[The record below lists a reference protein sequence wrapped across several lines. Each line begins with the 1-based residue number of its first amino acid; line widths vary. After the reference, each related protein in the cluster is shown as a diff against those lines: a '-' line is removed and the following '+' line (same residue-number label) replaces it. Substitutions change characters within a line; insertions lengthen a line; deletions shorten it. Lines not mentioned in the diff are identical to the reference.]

1 MVDSSWNLQ
10 CGKVTHI
17 NKTEF
22 YSISQ
27 PARNA
32 FNSQYRYLPLLNQVA
47 MPFYLTHGQVIHYLK
62 SPRISTCP
70 SFQVLVAVL
79 SCTLRIPL
87 VSTFPCTLTLTTL
100 ATFLFSLLI
109 TKMGPIRCQD
119 MIYKSQEIMLQ
130 VLVWVASPQ
139 KFLSARFYL

>member
-1 MVDSSWNLQ
+1 MLQ
-10 CGKVTHI
+10 G
-17 NKTEF
+17 KTEF
-22 YSISQ
+22 YSISL

-32 FNSQYRYLPLLNQVA
+32 FYSQYPYLPLLNQVA

-79 SCTLRIPL
+79 SCTLWMPL
-87 VSTFPCTLTLTTL
+87 VSTFPCTLVLTTL
-100 ATFLFSLLI
+100 ATFLLSLLI

-119 MIYKSQEIMLQ
+119 MIHKSHDIMLQ
-130 VLVWVASPQ
+130 VLFWVASSQ
-139 KFLSARFYL
+139 KFLSTRHYL